1 VAATILQVNFS
12 LNVSVAEY
20 RNIAAAVAPA
30 FADLPGLRWKT
41 WLLDEQRNEAGGIY
55 LFESEAALQNF
66 VNGPLAAQVQ
76 AHPALKNFTAKRFAV
91 MEDVSAVT
99 HAPVGT
105 AV

>member
-1 VAATILQVNFS
+1 MAAAILQVNFS
-12 LNVSVAEY
+12 LNVSVSEY

-41 WLLDEQRNEAGGIY
+41 WLLDEARNEAGGIY
-55 LFESEAALQNF
+55 LFESEGALEGFLNS
-66 VNGPLAAQVQ
+66 PLAAQVQ
-76 AHPALKNFTAKRFAV
+76 SHPALKNFTAKPFAV

-99 HAPVGT
+99 HAPIGA

>member
-1 VAATILQVNFS
+1 MAEAILQVNFS
-12 LNVSVAEY
+12 LNVDVAEY
-20 RNIAAAVAPA
+20 RRICATIAPA

-66 VNGPLAAQVQ
+66 LNSPLAADVKT
-76 AHPALKNFTAKRFAV
+76 HPALKNFTAKPFVV

-99 HAPVGT
+99 HAPVGA